1 MLLETDQHF
10 FHRTNRQMRA
20 RRHNMTSRYSAHML
34 HAVCSAVTTESSFM
48 THDLNSPFSGD
59 LGALPI
65 DALLP
70 ERPAIIGEF
79 SPAYEA
85 FKTATLSD
93 LEPATSY
100 EYVLALQLVD
110 LNWAILQRKASADIE
125 LSVGTEKEI
134 RFEIRDALNGEG
146 EREYRRLLK
155 YFEAAG
161 GDEDDFEDPI
171 DWDAISNRIDNLVT
185 DLKSVDPLIRGKAT
199 AEAITLG
206 VDPRL
211 ILSQQY
217 LENFN
222 YRRHSDTLPNLEK
235 RARQLSAEYREV
247 QKARPIDVV
256 PVSQA

>member
-1 MLLETDQHF
+1 
-10 FHRTNRQMRA
+10 
-20 RRHNMTSRYSAHML
+20 
-34 HAVCSAVTTESSFM
+34 M

-93 LEPATSY
+93 LEPTNNY
-100 EYVLALQLVD
+100 EFVLALQLVD
-110 LNWAILQRKASADIE
+110 LNWAILQRKVSADIE
-125 LSVGTEKEI
+125 LSVGTENKI
-134 RFEIRDALNGEG
+134 RSELKSKLNREG
-146 EREYRRLLK
+146 EREYTRLLRE
-155 YFEAAG
+155 FEGTG
-161 GDEDDFEDPI
+161 GDEDEFEDPI
-171 DWDAISNRIDNLVT
+171 DWDAISIRVDNLVNDLQST
-185 DLKSVDPLIRGKAT
+185 DTLIRGKAT
-199 AEAITLG
+199 AEAITIG

-211 ILSQQY
+211 ILSKQY
-217 LENFN
+217 FENFN

-256 PVSQA
+256 SVSQS

>member
-1 MLLETDQHF
+1 
-10 FHRTNRQMRA
+10 
-20 RRHNMTSRYSAHML
+20 
-34 HAVCSAVTTESSFM
+34 M
-48 THDLNSPFSGD
+48 THDLNSTFSGD
-59 LGALPI
+59 LAGLPI

-100 EYVLALQLVD
+100 EFVLALQLVD

-125 LSVGTEKEI
+125 LSVGTEEKIWSEM
-134 RFEIRDALNGEG
+134 RDKLNWKGR
-146 EREYRRLLK
+146 REYRRLLEE
-155 YFEAAG
+155 FEDAG
-161 GDEDDFEDPI
+161 GDEDDFEDTI
-171 DWDAISNRIDNLVT
+171 DWDAIVNRVDNLVI
-185 DLKSVDPLIRGKAT
+185 DLKSADPIIRSKAT
-199 AEAITLG
+199 AEAISIG

-217 LENFN
+217 FDNFN

-256 PVSQA
+256 PVSQT

>member
-1 MLLETDQHF
+1 
-10 FHRTNRQMRA
+10 
-20 RRHNMTSRYSAHML
+20 
-34 HAVCSAVTTESSFM
+34 M
-48 THDLNSPFSGD
+48 THDLNSTFSGD
-59 LGALPI
+59 LAGLPI

-93 LEPATSY
+93 LGPITSY
-100 EYVLALQLVD
+100 EFVLALQLVD

-125 LSVGTEKEI
+125 LSVGTEDKIWSEM
-134 RFEIRDALNGEG
+134 RDKLNWKGR
-146 EREYRRLLK
+146 REYRRLLEE
-155 YFEAAG
+155 FEDAG

-171 DWDAISNRIDNLVT
+171 DWDAIVNRVDNLVI
-185 DLKSVDPLIRGKAT
+185 DLKSVDPIIRGKAT
-199 AEAITLG
+199 ADAISIG

-217 LENFN
+217 FDNFN